1 MRKLL
6 DTILV
11 EIVEH
16 PEAIKL
22 TEVHGE
28 KTTIFELRC
37 NKEDLGKVIG
47 KSGKTVGAIREL
59 LNVLSSRK
67 GRKAVLEV
75 VE

>member
-1 MRKLL
+1 MRKIL
-6 DTILV
+6 DSILA

-22 TEVHGE
+22 TEVTGD
-28 KTTIFELRC
+28 KTTIYEVRC

-59 LNVLSSRK
+59 LNALAARH
-67 GRKAVLEV
+67 GRRAVLEV